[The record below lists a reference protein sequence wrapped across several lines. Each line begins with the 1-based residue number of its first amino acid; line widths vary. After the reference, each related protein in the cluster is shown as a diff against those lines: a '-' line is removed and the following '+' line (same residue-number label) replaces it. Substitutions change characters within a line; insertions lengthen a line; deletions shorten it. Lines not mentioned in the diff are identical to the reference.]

1 MNGIFWISFFRAK
14 KEEEE
19 SIHAAMAIISVF
31 SI

>member
-1 MNGIFWISFFRAK
+1 MNGIFWISFFRA